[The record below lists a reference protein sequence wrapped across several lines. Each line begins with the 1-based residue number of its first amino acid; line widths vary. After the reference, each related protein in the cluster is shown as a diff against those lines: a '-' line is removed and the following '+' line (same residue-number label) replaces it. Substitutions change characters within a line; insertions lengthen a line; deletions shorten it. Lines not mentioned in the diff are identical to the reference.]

1 MFKAILPSRRLW
13 SGEESITP
21 YPERNQPE
29 PSKIDRFIAETWAA
43 LIFRLRRKGGRG
55 LTRMADAVDALAAQ
69 FAGLDDAAL
78 RATAA
83 TLRGELT
90 RHGFRPD
97 IVARTFALVRETSA
111 RLLGLRHHRC
121 QIMGGWAML
130 NGGLAEME
138 TGEGK
143 TITAL
148 LPAVTAALA
157 SHRVHIIT
165 VNEYLAERDGEQT
178 RPIYEA
184 LGLTVGMVRREQQNT
199 DRKAAYDRDVTFCT
213 NSDLVFDYL
222 RDRMA
227 LGRYRARPRLLVN
240 ELLLGQRG
248 AAGSSLLLRGLHFV
262 IIDEADSVLIDEAR
276 TPLILSAGDDE
287 PDAPLYYRALAFARQ
302 LQRNVD
308 FKIDETRHSV
318 HLTLQGRKQL
328 SHLVA
333 REPGSAENFLWQSR
347 RARDELLEQALTAL
361 HLFRLDKHY
370 IVAEGKVQIV
380 DEYTGRVMPDRSWER
395 GLHQMIE
402 AKEGCDI
409 SGQRMTQARITYQ
422 RFFRRY
428 LKLSGMSGTIGEA
441 AGELWAVYGLKV
453 IRIPTHRPLRRRNLG
468 TRLFANNA
476 DKWRTVVEQ
485 ALHMRSIGRPVLIG
499 TRSVAASEQVSRAL
513 AEAGRIEH
521 EVLNARQ
528 DKQEADIVA
537 AAGQPG
543 RITVATNMAGRG
555 TDIKLTAD
563 VIEAGGLHVI
573 ITEFH
578 ESARIDRQLFGRCA
592 RQGNPG
598 TVEAIVSLE
607 DELFRRFAGSRLW
620 TIARTLVQ
628 ATRSE
633 FVSRL
638 VGGLLRLIAQRNAER
653 IHAKTRRETVEQ
665 DKRLDQSLAFAG
677 KSE

>member
-1 MFKAILPSRRLW
+1 MFEAMRPSRRLW

-29 PSKIDRFIAETWAA
+29 PSKIDRFIAETSAA
-43 LIFRLRRKGGRG
+43 LIFRFRRKGGSG
-55 LTRMADAVDALAAQ
+55 LARMADAVDALAAQ

-83 TLRGELT
+83 TLRAELT

-111 RLLGLRHHRC
+111 RLLGLRHHRS

-157 SHRVHIIT
+157 SHSVHIIT
-165 VNEYLAERDGEQT
+165 VNEYLAERDSEQT

-184 LGLTVGMVRREQQNT
+184 LGLTVGVVRREQPNA
-199 DRKAAYDRDVTFCT
+199 DRKAAYDCDVTFCT

-240 ELLLGQRG
+240 ELLLGQRR

-287 PDAPLYYRALAFARQ
+287 PDAPLYYRALALARL

-333 REPGSAENFLWQSR
+333 REGGSAENFLWQSR
-347 RARDELLEQALTAL
+347 RACDELLEQALTAL

-402 AKEGCDI
+402 AKEGCEI

-476 DKWRTVVEQ
+476 DKWRTVVER
-485 ALHMRSIGRPVLIG
+485 ARHMRSIGRPVLVG

-563 VIEAGGLHVI
+563 VVEAGGLHVI

-598 TVEAIVSLE
+598 TFEAIVSLE
-607 DELFRRFAGSRLW
+607 DELFHRFVGSQLW
-620 TIARTLVQ
+620 AIARTLVQ

-653 IHAKTRRETVEQ
+653 THAKTRRETVEQ